1 LDALSNNLKIPGIQS
16 SFDVITG
23 IEQAIFPGKI
33 TDSLVPNFIIPIKP
47 WWAKDLF
54 DGELAEQ
61 VLWGANNILA
71 LRREL
76 VYYRSRMASGGLEA
90 PGRILW
96 YVSQDK
102 GFKKANVTLS
112 AIRACSYID
121 EIIIDTPKSLYKK
134 FKRLGIYEF
143 DDLVAVSKG
152 QDKELM
158 AIRFSNTELFKKPIG
173 LKEAENLIG
182 KNVHIQAP
190 IKIDA
195 RSFELIYNAGVL
207 C

>member
-1 LDALSNNLKIPGIQS
+1 MAEILTFLPDGEDSNLRYYLDALSNNLKIPGIQS

-61 VLWGANNILA
+61 VLWGANNILV

-173 LKEAENLIG
+173 L
-182 KNVHIQAP
+182 
-190 IKIDA
+190 
-195 RSFELIYNAGVL
+195 S